1 MGDNLYTIIKKIHE
15 SKQELDRLR
24 ESLYERII
32 FLIRGI
38 FGDGIQIEHSPECI
52 QILYNASA
60 FWVSA
65 YNDSFVL
72 SNTVDFTVVNLPY
85 DLDDLEELV
94 VIEMKR
100 FLRIVDEK

>member
-1 MGDNLYTIIKKIHE
+1 MDKSLYILVKGIRET
-15 SKQELDRLR
+15 KQEIDRLR
-24 ESLYERII
+24 MTLSDRIVSLAK
-32 FLIRGI
+32 GI
-38 FGDGIQIEHSPECI
+38 FGEGIQIEHSPECI
-52 QILYNASA
+52 QIFYNASA

-72 SNTVDFTVVNLPY
+72 SNTVDFAAVPLSY

-100 FLRIVDEK
+100 FLSIVDGK

>member
-1 MGDNLYTIIKKIHE
+1 MAVQSYISISCRSQAVCIIHFLLPFRGDMYYHLLAYPSGE
-15 SKQELDRLR
+15 
-24 ESLYERII
+24 
-32 FLIRGI
+32 
-38 FGDGIQIEHSPECI
+38 GIQIEHSPECI
-52 QILYNASA
+52 QTFYNASA

-72 SNTVDFTVVNLPY
+72 SNTVDFAAVPLSY

-100 FLRIVDEK
+100 FLSIVDGK